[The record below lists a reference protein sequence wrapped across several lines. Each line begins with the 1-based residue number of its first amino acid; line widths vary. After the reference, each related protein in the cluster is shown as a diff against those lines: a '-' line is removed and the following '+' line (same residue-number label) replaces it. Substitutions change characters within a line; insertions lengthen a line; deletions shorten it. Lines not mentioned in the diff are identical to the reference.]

1 MSGSV
6 QENRREQTMMNMKK
20 VLISEDLQPMLLQ
33 HQNVLSRSN
42 IAVFPATSNDEILR
56 IHFQEKVNLIVT
68 RLDMPGLRTDELF
81 SIIRQT
87 PDLQHVSILMLRND
101 TISQRELSKQC
112 KCNAVMVMPVAADVL
127 HQKTQELLNVP
138 TRQAYRIVLNVAVD
152 GKFGNKPFMCRMEN
166 ISAAGM
172 LIRTEQRFNPGTT
185 ISCSFYLPH
194 GTRVSTQGEVVRTVA
209 QDPQQTTN
217 LYGIKFTETLYE
229 DKKAIERFIA
239 RSMAN

>member
-1 MSGSV
+1 MSL
-6 QENRREQTMMNMKK
+6 KK

-33 HQNVLSRSN
+33 QNVLTRSN
-42 IAVFPATSNDEILR
+42 IAVFPAASNDEILK

-68 RLDMPGLRTDELF
+68 RLDMPGLRTSELF
-81 SIIRQT
+81 TIIRQT
-87 PDLQHVSILMLRND
+87 PDLQHVSILMLRDD
-101 TISQRELSKQC
+101 TIGQRELSKQC
-112 KCNAVMVMPVAADVL
+112 KCNAVMVMPVAPEVL

-138 TRQAYRIVLNVAVD
+138 TRQAYRVVLNVAVD

-172 LIRTEQRFNPGTT
+172 LIKTEQKFAPGTT

-194 GTRVSTQGEVVRTVA
+194 GTRVGTQGEVVRTVA
-209 QDPQQTTN
+209 QDGQQTAD
-217 LYGIKFTETLYE
+217 LYGIKFTDTHDE

>member
-1 MSGSV
+1 MSL
-6 QENRREQTMMNMKK
+6 KK
-20 VLISEDLQPMLLQ
+20 VLISEDLQPILLQ
-33 HQNVLSRSN
+33 QNALTRSN
-42 IAVFPATSNDEILR
+42 IAVFLAASNDEILK

-68 RLDMPGLRTDELF
+68 RLDMPGLRTSELF
-81 SIIRQT
+81 TIIRQT
-87 PDLQHVSILMLRND
+87 PDLQHVSILMLRDD
-101 TISQRELSKQC
+101 TIGQRELSKQC

-127 HQKTQELLNVP
+127 HRKTQELLNVP
-138 TRQAYRIVLNVAVD
+138 TRQAYRVVLNVAVE

-172 LIRTEQRFNPGTT
+172 LIRTEQKFAPGTT

-209 QDPQQTTN
+209 QDAQQTTD
-217 LYGIKFTETLYE
+217 LYGIKFTDTHDE